1 MFTEVITEKQIDIV
15 EALAVDIWN
24 EHYIPIIGKPQVNYM
39 LEKFQSKEAM
49 IEQIKNGY
57 TYYLVEEEGRN
68 IGYIGIE
75 LKKGELF
82 LSKLYIMSSERG
94 KGYGKKAVQFLED
107 LAREKKLNKISL
119 TVNKNNVNSIAV
131 YEKMGFT
138 NLGSIVMDIGGG
150 FVMDDYKMEK
160 IFFENQDSAK

>member
-160 IFFENQDSAK
+160 SL